1 MAMSSKML
9 VLKAEPKKIR
19 QDWTF
24 IFFKIGK
31 STQALIQIIKIGQ
44 TPQNSC
50 LVLHNRNT
58 WTARRSTHSIL
69 KEINPEYSLMLK
81 DLCWS
86 SNTLATWYKEPTHWK
101 RPWCCKIE
109 GKRIRGWH
117 RMRWLNSITDSTDMY
132 LSKLQEKYEDR
143 GAWCAT
149 VHEVTKNRTRLVTE
163 Q

>member
-81 DLCWS
+81 DLC
-86 SNTLATWYKEPTHWK
+86 
-101 RPWCCKIE
+101 
-109 GKRIRGWH
+109 
-117 RMRWLNSITDSTDMY
+117 
-132 LSKLQEKYEDR
+132 
-143 GAWCAT
+143 
-149 VHEVTKNRTRLVTE
+149 
-163 Q
+163 